1 MFIKRLIDYVSLNLS
16 GNRSSI
22 LYLIISTRVLLM
34 CPQLAHFLFLLFCMV
49 VWRLGGPKCHCWI
62 ETLCCREVVRTLKR
76 GIPVVLPSSPS
87 SVNMMI
93 ANPHQ
98 VLPCYL
104 HVVKTGNW
112 AESRLNTGRVTGN
125 TEVPRNSITKLHCHW
140 LLNSWPTR
148 GSETHKSLLWI
159 AQ

>member
-34 CPQLAHFLFLLFCMV
+34 CPQLAHFFIPAFLHGCV
-49 VWRLGGPKCHCWI
+49 KVRWPKVS
-62 ETLCCREVVRTLKR
+62 LLDRN
-76 GIPVVLPSSPS
+76 PVLPWGCQNFEKGYPCGAPFQSIISQYDDSQSTSSP
-87 SVNMMI
+87 
-93 ANPHQ
+93 PL
-98 VLPCYL
+98 LPPRGEDWKLGWVQAKYRKGDGKL
-104 HVVKTGNW
+104 W
-112 AESRLNTGRVTGN
+112 
-125 TEVPRNSITKLHCHW
+125 VPRNSITKLHCHW